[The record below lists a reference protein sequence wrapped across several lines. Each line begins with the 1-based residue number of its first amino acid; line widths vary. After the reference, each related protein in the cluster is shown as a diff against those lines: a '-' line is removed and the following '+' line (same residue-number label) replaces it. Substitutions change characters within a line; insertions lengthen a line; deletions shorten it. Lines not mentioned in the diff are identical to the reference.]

1 MKIEVWSD
9 YVCPFCYIGK
19 RTLEKALVQSGFES
33 QAEISFKAYQLDPK
47 TPVDST
53 VSTYESLA
61 KKLGQ
66 TVEQAKEMTKGVA
79 QHARSVGL
87 EYDFENMMEANTLA
101 AHRLVKWA
109 ETKNKDAELT
119 EQLMHQYFVEAKN
132 VGHHDILLT
141 IVESIGLPLDE
152 AKQVLESDQ
161 FMAQVQVDI
170 AEAGQIGVQ
179 GVPFFVVNRKYAL
192 SGAQPLDA
200 FVEALEQIAE
210 EEGIRPKLKPMGKT
224 KTTYCTG
231 DSCEGI

>member
-33 QAEISFKAYQLDPK
+33 QAEISFKAYQLDPN

-61 KKLGQ
+61 KKLGK
-66 TVEQAKEMTKGVA
+66 TVEQAKEMTQGVA

-87 EYDFENMMEANTLA
+87 EYDFDNMMEANTLA

-132 VGHHDILLT
+132 VGTHEVLLA
-141 IVESIGLPLDE
+141 IVESIGLPRDE
-152 AKQVLESDQ
+152 AVHVLESDQ

-210 EEGIRPKLKPMGKT
+210 EEGIRPKLKPMDKK

>member
-19 RTLEKALVQSGFES
+19 RTLEQALVQSGFES

-47 TPVDST
+47 TPTDST

-66 TVEQAKEMTKGVA
+66 TLEQAKEMTKGVA

-87 EYDFENMMEANTLA
+87 EYDFDNMMEANTLA

-119 EQLMHQYFVEAKN
+119 EQLMHQYFIEAKN
-132 VGHHDILLT
+132 VGSHNILLT
-141 IVESIGLPLDE
+141 IAEAVGLPRDE

-192 SGAQPLDA
+192 SGAQSLEA

-210 EEGIRPKLKPMGKT
+210 EEGIRPKLKPMGKK
-224 KTTYCTG
+224 KTSYCTG
-231 DSCEGI
+231 DSCDGV